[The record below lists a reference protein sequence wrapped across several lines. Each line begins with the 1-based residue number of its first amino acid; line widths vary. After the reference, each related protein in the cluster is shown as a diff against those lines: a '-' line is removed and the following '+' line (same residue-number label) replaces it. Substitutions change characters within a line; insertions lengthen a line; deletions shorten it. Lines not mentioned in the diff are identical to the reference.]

1 MFVLKLQ
8 KQKRSH
14 DQVDCDGELEVYAIV
29 KKPRVEERR
38 EKGYKG
44 INNGRIDLINAQ
56 IRAKCEAETLIIRKD
71 YERERK
77 RVEKQ
82 KLRTRSKLQV
92 SLYV

>member
-1 MFVLKLQ
+1 MFVFKLQ
-8 KQKRSH
+8 KQKRSF
-14 DQVDCDGELEVYAIV
+14 DQVDSDGECEIYAIV

-38 EKGYKG
+38 GKGFKG
-44 INNGRIDLINAQ
+44 IDNGRIDPVNAQ

-77 RVEKQ
+77 RIEKQ
-82 KLRTRSKLQV
+82 KLRTRRKVQV